1 MKIMNCTQNSH
12 KTQPTRTAKTKAGEV
27 YQVLKIWTEEIENDA
42 SEVFFLLFKLQRQ
55 KVAKT
60 KQKKKNRKQ
69 KKNDIVNHKTFDDI
83 TQMIV

>member
-1 MKIMNCTQNSH
+1 MNCTQNSH